1 MCGRFSQ
8 AQIAELDREI
18 FKLLSAPAFEPRY
31 NLAPTDDAA
40 VVRASGTGGRE
51 LAPLR
56 WGLIPSW
63 AKDPAIGNRMINARA
78 ETLAEKPAFRDAY
91 RMRRC
96 LVPADGFYEW
106 QKMPSGKQPY
116 FVRVDGG
123 GIFAFAG
130 LWERWWDRATGNERE
145 TFTII
150 TTEPNELLA
159 PIHNRMPVIVGPDD
173 YDRWLDPENE
183 SAANLADVLAPFPPE
198 RMSAYPVSRYVSKP
212 GNEGPECVEPI
223 EL

>member
-8 AQIAELDREI
+8 AQIAELDREV

-40 VVRASGTGGRE
+40 VVRESPSGGRE
-51 LAPLR
+51 LVQLR

-63 AKDPAIGNRMINARA
+63 AKDPSIGVRMINARA
-78 ETLAEKPAFRDAY
+78 ETVAEKPAFKDAY

-106 QKMPSGKQPY
+106 QKMASGKQPY

-123 GIFAFAG
+123 SIFTFAG
-130 LWERWWDRATGNERE
+130 LWERWWDRTTRDERK

-159 PIHNRMPVIVGPDD
+159 PIHNRMPVIVGPADR
-173 YDRWLDPENE
+173 DRWLDPENE
-183 SAANLADVLAPFPPE
+183 DATDLAEILAPFPPE

-212 GNEGPECVEPI
+212 GNEGPECVEPV